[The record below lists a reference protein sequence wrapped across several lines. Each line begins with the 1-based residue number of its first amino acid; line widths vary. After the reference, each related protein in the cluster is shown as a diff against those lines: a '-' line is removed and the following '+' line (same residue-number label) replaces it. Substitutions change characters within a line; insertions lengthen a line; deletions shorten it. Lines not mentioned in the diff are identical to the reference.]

1 MRAMRKKLNL
11 FTLQLPIYYMLEQET
26 SIGANDISSH
36 PDVFCKKGILKN
48 FAKCTGKH
56 LCQSLF
62 CNKVAGLGHATLLKK
77 RLWHRFFP
85 VNFAKYLKIS
95 FQRKR
100 LVAAS
105 EMRTLQK

>member
-48 FAKCTGKH
+48 FAKCTGNI
-56 LCQSLF
+56 CAR
-62 CNKVAGLGHATLLKK
+62 V
-77 RLWHRFFP
+77 FF
-85 VNFAKYLKIS
+85 AIK
-95 FQRKR
+95 
-100 LVAAS
+100 
-105 EMRTLQK
+105 LQD